1 MKAKNLVLLYLA
13 GCAIGLS
20 AKFVFSGCQPVKD
33 NIIQYTTAD
42 IIKAKEET
50 KDSVEKVLS
59 AKYIHTIDSLQIV
72 VNDCQLDID
81 KYEVY
86 TDSIADE
93 LLVANYKLERIRYYN
108 SIAANGNNI
117 KFLRGWINRVLE

>member
-1 MKAKNLVLLYLA
+1 MKAKNLILLYFV
-13 GCAIGLS
+13 GCAIMSG
-20 AKFVFSGCQPVKD
+20 AKFIFSSCQPVKD
-33 NIIQYTTAD
+33 NTPQYSITD
-42 IIKAKEET
+42 IVKAKEET

-59 AKYIHTIDSLQIV
+59 AKYIHTIDSLQTV

-81 KYEVY
+81 KYEAY
-86 TDSIADE
+86 NDSIADE

-108 SIAANGNNI
+108 SIAGNGNNI